1 MGWWTPA
8 SCPQGGL
15 RGIRQWRGWAGQ
27 TPVLKYNCA
36 NTNTISQ
43 IHNYKEFLASGC
55 ELQHRHQC
63 DIEAVQCTTEWCSQT
78 LCCSGLVSEEAK
90 QPPTF
95 KMQACHNE
103 LHKEI
108 QSHGK
113 QAHRGDIFLR
123 ISGLDLI
130 YQPIGA
136 FFARF
141 FFVRVLSRCNVGGS
155 GRSGALT
162 FL

>member
-1 MGWWTPA
+1 MKRVSWTDTGTQIQL
-8 SCPQGGL
+8 CEH
-15 RGIRQWRGWAGQ
+15 
-27 TPVLKYNCA
+27 KH
-36 NTNTISQ
+36 TNTISQ

-63 DIEAVQCTTEWCSQT
+63 EAGDIEAVQCTTEWCSQT

-141 FFVRVLSRCNVGGS
+141 FFIRVLSRCNVGGS

>member
-1 MGWWTPA
+1 MKRVSWTDTGTQIQL
-8 SCPQGGL
+8 CEH
-15 RGIRQWRGWAGQ
+15 
-27 TPVLKYNCA
+27 KH
-36 NTNTISQ
+36 TNTISQ

-113 QAHRGDIFLR
+113 QAHRGAIFLR
-123 ISGLDLI
+123 IRFNIPTYWGLFCKIFFCSRFVTLQCIAMLGGLGDLE
-130 YQPIGA
+130 
-136 FFARF
+136 
-141 FFVRVLSRCNVGGS
+141 L
-155 GRSGALT
+155 
-162 FL
+162 

>member
-1 MGWWTPA
+1 M
-8 SCPQGGL
+8 
-15 RGIRQWRGWAGQ
+15 
-27 TPVLKYNCA
+27 
-36 NTNTISQ
+36 
-43 IHNYKEFLASGC
+43 
-55 ELQHRHQC
+55 
-63 DIEAVQCTTEWCSQT
+63 
-78 LCCSGLVSEEAK
+78 SEEAK

-141 FFVRVLSRCNVGGS
+141 FLFAFCHVAMLGGL
-155 GRSGALT
+155 GDLE
-162 FL
+162 L